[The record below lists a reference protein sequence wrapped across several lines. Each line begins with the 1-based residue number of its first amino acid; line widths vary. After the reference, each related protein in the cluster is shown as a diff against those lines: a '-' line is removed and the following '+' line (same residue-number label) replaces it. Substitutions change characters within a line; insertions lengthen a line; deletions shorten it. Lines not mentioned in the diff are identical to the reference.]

1 MLEIKENM
9 IIMNYMIEKI
19 TIFFSPASAD
29 DEIEEQIVADIIKER
44 PNKAPINNLE
54 VITLR
59 SYLIKI

>member
-9 IIMNYMIEKI
+9 ITMNYMIEKI
-19 TIFFSPASAD
+19 TIFFSPAYAD

-59 SYLIKI
+59 SYFIKI

>member
-9 IIMNYMIEKI
+9 ITMNYMIEKI
-19 TIFFSPASAD
+19 TIFFSPAPAD
-29 DEIEEQIVADIIKER
+29 DEIEEQIVAEIIKER